1 MTATGQ
7 SGYAYFAGTIVPF
20 SEAKISIATHA
31 FNYGTACFEGI
42 RAYWNAEQE
51 ELFVLK
57 LREHYERMHR
67 SAHILKMTPPLSVDE
82 MVEVTVELLRANAF
96 RTDVYIRPILY
107 KAEPLI
113 SVKLSGI
120 RDDFCVYCVPLGDYF
135 DTETGLHMGVS
146 PWRRVDDNAIPAR
159 AKINGS
165 YINAALASDDARAAG
180 FDEAI
185 MLTPEGH
192 VAEGSSANLFLVR
205 GGRLVTSPVSDSI
218 LEGITRGMVL
228 ELARDLGFETEVRPI
243 DRTELYVA
251 EEMFLCG
258 TGVQIAPVTKV
269 DHRPIGNGKPG
280 PMTRALQERFFAA
293 VRGRDERYAHW
304 LTPVYGRVATT
315 TPGARGAER

>member
-1 MTATGQ
+1 
-7 SGYAYFAGTIVPF
+7 
-20 SEAKISIATHA
+20 
-31 FNYGTACFEGI
+31 
-42 RAYWNAEQE
+42 
-51 ELFVLK
+51 
-57 LREHYERMHR
+57 
-67 SAHILKMTPPLSVDE
+67 
-82 MVEVTVELLRANAF
+82 
-96 RTDVYIRPILY
+96 
-107 KAEPLI
+107 
-113 SVKLSGI
+113 
-120 RDDFCVYCVPLGDYF
+120 
-135 DTETGLHMGVS
+135 DTEMGLHMGVS

-315 TPGARGAER
+315 TPGARRAER